1 MKKILLTNRF
11 YVATACIVVLYVFL
25 GNYSAGFYFTTALL
39 LALVV
44 MSVFDYS
51 KLSKASEGLRVRRIT
66 TEKLSLGDLQKI
78 DYAVNNE
85 SGQKLRLKIF
95 DSLPFQFN
103 YRKEVVH
110 AVIESGD
117 YENFI
122 FEFIP
127 KERGRYLFGDIN
139 VWMTSHQLRL
149 VSLKKTFEASM
160 ESKVLPSIIQMKKY
174 DLYTLEKAAHL
185 FGIKKI
191 RTIGENDEFEVI
203 RNYQQGD
210 FYKSINWKASS
221 RRGELMVN
229 QYQDTRQQEIY
240 CLIDKGRTMELP
252 FEGLSLLDYSI
263 NASLVISNIA
273 LQKSDRMGLITF
285 GKKIDTFLV
294 ADSRSH
300 QLSKILESL
309 YAQATDFQE
318 HNYELL
324 YMSAKR
330 NISKRSILFLYT
342 NFENMVELDRNI
354 QFLQLLSRSHLLVV
368 INFIN
373 TTLEEA
379 ATDVIATK
387 LSEVY
392 DQAIA
397 QKLYYE
403 KYRIHQ
409 ELNNRGIQSI
419 LTTPEKLTIQ
429 VINKYLEIK
438 SKRAR

>member
-1 MKKILLTNRF
+1 
-11 YVATACIVVLYVFL
+11 
-25 GNYSAGFYFTTALL
+25 
-39 LALVV
+39 
-44 MSVFDYS
+44 
-51 KLSKASEGLRVRRIT
+51 
-66 TEKLSLGDLQKI
+66 
-78 DYAVNNE
+78 
-85 SGQKLRLKIF
+85 
-95 DSLPFQFN
+95 
-103 YRKEVVH
+103 
-110 AVIESGD
+110 
-117 YENFI
+117 
-122 FEFIP
+122 
-127 KERGRYLFGDIN
+127 
-139 VWMTSHQLRL
+139 
-149 VSLKKTFEASM
+149 
-160 ESKVLPSIIQMKKY
+160 
-174 DLYTLEKAAHL
+174 
-185 FGIKKI
+185 
-191 RTIGENDEFEVI
+191 
-203 RNYQQGD
+203 
-210 FYKSINWKASS
+210 
-221 RRGELMVN
+221 
-229 QYQDTRQQEIY
+229 
-240 CLIDKGRTMELP
+240 MELP

-324 YMSAKR
+324 YMSVKR